1 MRPRCPIQIGQMA
14 ARLKLS
20 EVEEYHLSMPYI
32 TQGGKGPTWDLLLRL
47 ELTILNFARLCVLDL
62 TMLD

>member
-1 MRPRCPIQIGQMA
+1 MA

-20 EVEEYHLSMPYI
+20 EVEEYHLSIPYV
-32 TQGGKGPTWDLLLRL
+32 TQGGEGPTRDLLLRL

-62 TMLD
+62 TIPD